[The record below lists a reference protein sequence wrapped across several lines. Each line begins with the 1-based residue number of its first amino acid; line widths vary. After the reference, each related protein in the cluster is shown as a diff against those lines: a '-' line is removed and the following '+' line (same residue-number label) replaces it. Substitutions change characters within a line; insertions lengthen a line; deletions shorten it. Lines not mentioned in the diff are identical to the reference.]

1 MANGLNTVFLLGNL
15 GAKEVGKLPSGDAVL
30 RLRLA
35 TNESRRNR
43 DGGYDDYTEWHTV
56 KVFGKRAEALT
67 TLLGVGDRIMVEGN
81 IRYSSYEG
89 KDGTT
94 RNKTEIYAREI
105 HLAGLRGRRA
115 DAEPSI
121 EVDVDYDD
129 LKLGVRG
136 PRMSEDQV
144 ASV

>member
-1 MANGLNTVFLLGNL
+1 MNTVFLLGNL
-15 GAKEVGKLPSGDAVL
+15 GFKELDKLPSGDRVL

-35 TNESRRNR
+35 TNESRKNR
-43 DGGYDDYTEWHTV
+43 DGAYEDHTEWHTV

-81 IRYSSYEG
+81 IRNSSYEA
-89 KDGTT
+89 KDGTM
-94 RNKTEIYAREI
+94 RYKTEIYAREV

-115 DAEPSI
+115 EAQPNI

-129 LKLGVRG
+129 VKLGVG
-136 PRMSEDQV
+136 APRMSEDQV
-144 ASV
+144 ASM

>member
-1 MANGLNTVFLLGNL
+1 MANGMNTVFLLGNL
-15 GAKEVGKLPSGDAVL
+15 GSKELDKLPSGDAVL

-35 TNESRRNR
+35 TNESRKNR
-43 DGGYDDYTEWHTV
+43 DGGWDDHTQWHTV
-56 KVFGKRAEALT
+56 KVFGKRAEALA
-67 TLLGVGDRIMVEGN
+67 TLLGKGDRIMVEGN

-94 RNKTEIYAREI
+94 RNKTEIYARDV

-115 DAEPSI
+115 DDDPRI
-121 EVDVDYDD
+121 EVDVDYEDV
-129 LKLGVRG
+129 KLGVRG

-144 ASV
+144 ASM